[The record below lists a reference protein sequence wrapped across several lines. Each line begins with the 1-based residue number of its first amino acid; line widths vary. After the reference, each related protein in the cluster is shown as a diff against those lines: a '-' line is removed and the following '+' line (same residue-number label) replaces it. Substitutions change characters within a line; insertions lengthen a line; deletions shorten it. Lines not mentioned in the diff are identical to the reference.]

1 MKTQTAGQ
9 PANNGMYISYR
20 DWDLQIVSNDGD
32 TLGGETGHEYRRI
45 PLLMLVLLS
54 PAIGGVYALAFPV
67 VIFAAFFSALRQQIS
82 AFKVRHAGEPVGW
95 GIYVGIN
102 RLCVCYVSAP
112 NEPLEGDAGT
122 RYLRVP
128 TWMVL
133 VGSPL
138 LGGLYVLL
146 FPLVMAGALLAVV
159 GSLIAAPIARAS
171 ERYGRMTTSNW
182 QPNAAYLQRPSNE
195 DSASTHTEDPLA
207 DLSEE
212 VAARRAQEQDD
223 AQERLS

>member
-1 MKTQTAGQ
+1 MKTQVAGQ
-9 PANNGMYISYR
+9 PASNGMYVSFR
-20 DWDLQIVSNDGD
+20 DWDLQIVSRDGD
-32 TLGGETGHEYRRI
+32 QLEGTAGHAYQRV

-54 PAIGGVYALAFPV
+54 PAIGGVYAMAFPV

-82 AFKVRHAGEPVGW
+82 AFKVREAGESVGW

-112 NEPLEGDAGT
+112 DEPLEGQPGT

-133 VGSPL
+133 IGSPL

-159 GSLIAAPIARAS
+159 GSLIAAPFARAS
-171 ERYGRMTTSNW
+171 QRYGRLTTSTW
-182 QPNAAYLQRPSNE
+182 QPNAAYLNRPTE
-195 DSASTHTEDPLA
+195 DKSSSGQAEDPLA

-212 VAARRAQEQDD
+212 VEARRAEEQDE
-223 AQERLS
+223 QGRLS